1 MLYFSLRLQELDAF
15 KSIRISALLHIL
27 TCQQEDFHF
36 AKSDSGL
43 QEHSNKPLAQ
53 PGDMANMLSSL
64 LS

>member
-43 QEHSNKPLAQ
+43 QDTGTATSP
-53 PGDMANMLSSL
+53 
-64 LS
+64 